1 MKILNGGNNMNKL
14 MFVTIENYMHV
25 CMKDSA
31 HDPEHIFRVL
41 YLSLNIAS
49 KITEEINF
57 DILIASCLLHDIG
70 REEQY
75 KNPNICHAEIGGI
88 MAKEFL
94 LKYGWSEKDS
104 DHVKNCIS
112 THRFRG
118 NNIPETLEAK
128 ILFDSDKLDAVGCLG
143 ISRTLMYKGIV
154 GDNLYGIKD
163 NKICLGENK
172 NEKETFLK
180 EYNFKLK
187 NLYDNFYTKEA
198 AEMAKKQKECAQL
211 FYINLVDQIKEIY
224 NSKEIINEY
233 IVE

>member
-1 MKILNGGNNMNKL
+1 MNKS
-14 MFVTIENYMHV
+14 MYNIIENYMYE
-25 CMKDSA
+25 CMKDTA

-41 YLSLNIAS
+41 YFSLNIAS
-49 KITEEINF
+49 KIKKKINF

-75 KNPNICHAEIGGI
+75 KNKKICHAEIGGI

-94 LKYGWSEKDS
+94 LKNGWSEKDS

-118 NNIPETLEAK
+118 NNIPKTLEAK

-143 ISRTLMYKGIV
+143 IARTLMYEGIT
-154 GDNLYGIKD
+154 GEKLYEI
-163 NKICLGENK
+163 K
-172 NEKETFLK
+172 NEKICRGKNKNDKDTFLK

-187 NLYDNFYTKEA
+187 KLYDNFYTKEA
-198 AEMAKKQKECAQL
+198 KKTAKAQKKCAKI
-211 FYINLVDQIKEIY
+211 FYNNLTGQVAKIY
-224 NSKEIINEY
+224 ESKKIINEY

>member
-1 MKILNGGNNMNKL
+1 MNKS
-14 MFVTIENYMHV
+14 MYDTIEKYMYE

-31 HDPEHIFRVL
+31 HDPQHIFRVL

-49 KITEEINF
+49 KISEYKNI

-75 KNPNICHAEIGGI
+75 KNKNICHAETGGI

-94 LKYGWSEKDS
+94 LKNGWSERDS
-104 DHVKNCIS
+104 EHVKNCIS

-118 NNIPETLEAK
+118 NNVPQTLEAK
-128 ILFDSDKLDAVGCLG
+128 ILFDSDKLDVAGCLG
-143 ISRTLMYKGIV
+143 IARTLMYNGVV
-154 GDNLYGIKD
+154 GNNLYEIKND
-163 NKICLGENK
+163 KICFGENK
-172 NEKETFLK
+172 NDKETFLK

-198 AEMAKKQKECAQL
+198 IEMAKNQKECAQL
-211 FYINLVDQIKEIY
+211 FYNNLIDQIKGIY
-224 NSKEIINEY
+224 GSKEIINKY
-233 IVE
+233 IAK

>member
-1 MKILNGGNNMNKL
+1 MNKL
-14 MFVTIENYMHV
+14 MYVTIENYMHE

-49 KITEEINF
+49 KIIENINF

-94 LKYGWSEKDS
+94 LKNGWSEKDS

-128 ILFDSDKLDAVGCLG
+128 ILFDSDKLDAVGFLG

-154 GDNLYGIKD
+154 GDNLYEIKD
-163 NKICLGENK
+163 NKICFGENK
-172 NEKETFLK
+172 NDKETFLK

-187 NLYDNFYTKEA
+187 NLYDKFYTKEA
-198 AEMAKKQKECAQL
+198 TEMAKKQKECAQL
-211 FYINLVDQIKEIY
+211 FYNYLVDQIKEIY
-224 NSKEIINEY
+224 KSKEIINEY
-233 IVE
+233 IIE

>member
-1 MKILNGGNNMNKL
+1 MNKS
-14 MFVTIENYMHV
+14 MYNIIENYMYE
-25 CMKDSA
+25 CMKDAA

-41 YLSLNIAS
+41 YLSLSIAS
-49 KITEEINF
+49 KITEKINF

-75 KNPNICHAEIGGI
+75 KNQNICHAEIGGI

-94 LKYGWSEKDS
+94 LKNGWSEKDS
-104 DHVKNCIS
+104 DHVKDCIS

-118 NNIPETLEAK
+118 DNIPKTLEAK
-128 ILFDSDKLDAVGCLG
+128 ILFDSDKLDVVGCLG

-154 GDNLYGIKD
+154 GNNLYEIKND
-163 NKICLGENK
+163 KLCLGESK
-172 NEKETFLK
+172 NDKETFLK

-198 AEMAKKQKECAQL
+198 TEMAKNQREIAQL
-211 FYINLVDQIKEIY
+211 FYNNLVDQINGIY
-224 NSKEIINEY
+224 KSKEIINEY
-233 IVE
+233 ITK

>member
-1 MKILNGGNNMNKL
+1 MNKA
-14 MFVTIENYMHV
+14 MYNIIENYMYE

-49 KITEEINF
+49 KIVENINF

-75 KNPNICHAEIGGI
+75 KNQNICHAEVGGI

-94 LKYGWSEKDS
+94 LKNGWTEKDS

-118 NNIPETLEAK
+118 NNVPETLEAK
-128 ILFDSDKLDAVGCLG
+128 ILFDSDKLDVVGCLG
-143 ISRTLMYKGIV
+143 IARTLMYKGIV
-154 GDNLYGIKD
+154 GNNIYEIKD
-163 NKICLGENK
+163 GKICFGENK
-172 NEKETFLK
+172 DDKETFLT

-187 NLYDNFYTKEA
+187 NLYDKFYTKEA
-198 AEMAKKQKECAQL
+198 SEMAKNQKECAQS
-211 FYINLVDQIKEIY
+211 FYNNLVDQITGIY
-224 NSKEIINEY
+224 KSKEIINEY
-233 IVE
+233 ITE

>member
-1 MKILNGGNNMNKL
+1 LTKSMYDI
-14 MFVTIENYMHV
+14 IENYMCE

-41 YLSLNIAS
+41 FLSLNIAS
-49 KITEEINF
+49 KMAEKIDF

-70 REEQY
+70 RGEQY
-75 KNPNICHAEIGGI
+75 KNQNLCHAAIGGT

-94 LKYGWSEKDS
+94 LKNGWSGKDA
-104 DHVKNCIS
+104 DYVKNCIS

-118 NNIPETLEAK
+118 SSVPETLEAK

-143 ISRTLMYKGIV
+143 IARTLMYKGIV
-154 GDNLYGIKD
+154 GNNLYEIKD
-163 NKICLGENK
+163 GKICSGENE
-172 NEKETFLK
+172 NDKETFLK

-198 AEMAKKQKECAQL
+198 TEMAKNQKQCAQL
-211 FYINLVDQIKEIY
+211 FYDNLVDQINKIY
-224 NSKEIINEY
+224 KSKDMLNEY
-233 IVE
+233 ITE

>member
-1 MKILNGGNNMNKL
+1 MIKSMYNI
-14 MFVTIENYMHV
+14 IQDYMYE
-25 CMKDSA
+25 CMKDAA

-41 YLSLNIAS
+41 YLSLSIAS
-49 KITEEINF
+49 KITEKINF

-75 KNPNICHAEIGGI
+75 KNQNICHAEIGGT

-94 LKYGWSEKDS
+94 LKNGWSEKDS

-118 NNIPETLEAK
+118 NNIPETLGAK
-128 ILFDSDKLDAVGCLG
+128 ILFDSDKLDAAGCLG

-154 GDNLYGIKD
+154 GNNLYEIKND
-163 NKICLGENK
+163 ELCLGESK
-172 NEKETFLK
+172 NDKETFLK

-187 NLYDNFYTKEA
+187 NLYNNFYTKEA
-198 AEMAKKQKECAQL
+198 MEMAKNQKECAQS
-211 FYINLVDQIKEIY
+211 FYNNLVEQIKGIY
-224 NSKEIINEY
+224 KSKDIINEY
-233 IVE
+233 ITK